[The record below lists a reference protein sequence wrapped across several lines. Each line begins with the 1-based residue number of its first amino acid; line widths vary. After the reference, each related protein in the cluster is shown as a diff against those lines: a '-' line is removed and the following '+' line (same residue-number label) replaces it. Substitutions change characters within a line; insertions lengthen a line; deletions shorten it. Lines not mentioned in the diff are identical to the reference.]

1 MATLDDLNLLR
12 SFVRIAEAGSISA
25 AARSLHT
32 TQPTLSRQLQQ
43 LEALLDAPLVQ
54 RDSHSMS
61 LTAAGQRMLVDA
73 REILDHV
80 QAATLRANGEQSAP
94 RGHLRVVTTI
104 DMGQYHVA
112 PLLARLREQCPQL
125 TAEMHVTNR
134 PVKFVE
140 EGFDCGVL
148 VGTITDGTLVAKRLL
163 ENPRVLV
170 AAPALVEKLGMPEK
184 PSDLKAWPWVG
195 LLGAHFLIDN
205 SVPFTNGGE
214 TETLNFDAALRLDGV
229 TSMRAALLA
238 GAGVAVLPHFS
249 AREAVAAG
257 TLQILLHDWTIPPV
271 AFHAVYLAS
280 PFVPAKVRA
289 FVDLCVQEMPGR
301 FDEVRSELTG

>member
-1 MATLDDLNLLR
+1 MAALDDLNLLR
-12 SFVRIAEAGSISA
+12 TFVRIAEAGSISA

-32 TQPTLSRQLQQ
+32 TQPTLSRQLKQ
-43 LEALLDAPLVQ
+43 LESFLDAPLVQ

-61 LTAAGQRMLVDA
+61 LTAAGQRLLVDA

-80 QAATLRANGEQSAP
+80 HAATQRAHGEHIAP

-112 PLLARLREQCPQL
+112 PLLAQLREQCPQL

-148 VGTITDGTLVAKRLL
+148 VGAITDDRLVAKRLL

-170 AAPALVEKLGMPEK
+170 AAPALVTRLGLPNK
-184 PSDLKAWPWVG
+184 PGDLKAWPPKARCNFFCPIGEFRPWR
-195 LLGAHFLIDN
+195 
-205 SVPFTNGGE
+205 FTP
-214 TETLNFDAALRLDGV
+214 
-229 TSMRAALLA
+229 S
-238 GAGVAVLPHFS
+238 
-249 AREAVAAG
+249 
-257 TLQILLHDWTIPPV
+257 IPPHLMCRRRCALSWTCV
-271 AFHAVYLAS
+271 CGKCREDSTKSDEAHAAV
-280 PFVPAKVRA
+280 
-289 FVDLCVQEMPGR
+289 
-301 FDEVRSELTG
+301 

>member
-12 SFVRIAEAGSISA
+12 TFVRIAESGSISA

-32 TQPTLSRQLQQ
+32 TQPTLSRQLKH
-43 LEALLDAPLVQ
+43 LESLLNAPLVQ

-61 LTAAGQRMLVDA
+61 LTAAGQRLLVDA

-80 QAATLRANGEQSAP
+80 HAATQRANGEHTAP
-94 RGHLRVVTTI
+94 HGHLRVVTTI

-112 PLLARLREQCPQL
+112 PLLARLRDQCPQL

-148 VGTITDGTLVAKRLL
+148 VGAITDDTLVAKRLL
-163 ENPRVLV
+163 EHPRVLV
-170 AAPALVEKLGMPEK
+170 AAPALVKKLGLPKK
-184 PSDLKAWPWVG
+184 PSDLQAWPWVG
-195 LLGAHFLIDN
+195 LLGSRFLIERT
-205 SVPFTNGGE
+205 VQLTNGGKA
-214 TETLNFDAALRLDGV
+214 ETLDYDAALQLDGV

-238 GAGVAVLPHFS
+238 GAGVAMIPHFIVQ
-249 AREAVAAG
+249 EAVAENA
-257 TLQILLHDWTIPPV
+257 LQLLLLDWKIPPV
-271 AFHAVYLAS
+271 VINAVYPAS

-289 FVDLCVQEMPGR
+289 FVDLCVREMPGR
-301 FDEVRSELTG
+301 FDEIG

>member
-12 SFVRIAEAGSISA
+12 TFVRIAEAGSISA

-32 TQPTLSRQLQQ
+32 TQPTLSRQLKH
-43 LEALLDAPLVQ
+43 LESLLNAPLVQ

-61 LTAAGQRMLVDA
+61 LTTAGQRLLVDA

-80 QAATLRANGEQSAP
+80 HVATQRANGEHAAP

-112 PLLARLREQCPQL
+112 PLLAKLRERCPHL

-148 VGTITDGTLVAKRLL
+148 VGAITDDWLVAKRLL

-170 AAPALVEKLGMPEK
+170 AAPALVKKLGLPEK
-184 PSDLKAWPWVG
+184 PRDLEAWPWVG
-195 LLGAHFLIDN
+195 LLGSHFLIDN
-205 SVPFTNGGE
+205 SVQLTNGGK
-214 TETLNFDAALRLDGV
+214 TEMLDFDAALRLDGV
-229 TSMRAALLA
+229 SSMRAALLA
-238 GAGVAVLPHFS
+238 GAGVAVMPHFA
-249 AREAVAAG
+249 AREAVAEGA
-257 TLQILLHDWTIPPV
+257 LQLLLSDWRIPPV
-271 AFHAVYLAS
+271 AFHAVYPAS

-301 FDEVRSELTG
+301 FNEVR

>member
-1 MATLDDLNLLR
+1 MATLNDLNLLR
-12 SFVRIAEAGSISA
+12 TFVRIAEAGSISA

-32 TQPTLSRQLQQ
+32 SQPTLSRQLQQ
-43 LEALLDAPLVQ
+43 LEALLGAPLVQ
-54 RDSHSMS
+54 RDSHIMS

-80 QAATLRANGEQSAP
+80 QAATLRANGEHSAP

-148 VGTITDGTLVAKRLL
+148 VGAITDDTLVAKRLL

-170 AAPALVEKLGMPEK
+170 AAPAVVKKMGMPEK
-184 PSDLKAWPWVG
+184 PADLKAWPWVG

-205 SVPFTNGGE
+205 SVPFTNGGK

-238 GAGVAVLPHFS
+238 GAGVAVLPLFS
-249 AREAVAAG
+249 VREAVAAG
-257 TLQILLHDWTIPPV
+257 TLQLLLQDWTIPPV

-301 FDEVRSELTG
+301 FDEPDRN

>member
-12 SFVRIAEAGSISA
+12 TFVRIAEAGSISA

-43 LEALLDAPLVQ
+43 LESLLDAPLVQ
-54 RDSHSMS
+54 RDSHRMS

-148 VGTITDGTLVAKRLL
+148 VGAITDDTLVAKRLL

-170 AAPALVEKLGMPEK
+170 AAPELVKKLGMPEK
-184 PSDLKAWPWVG
+184 PGDLKAWPWVG

-205 SVPFTNGGE
+205 SVPFTNGGK
-214 TETLNFDAALRLDGV
+214 TETVNFDAALRLDGV

-238 GAGVAVLPHFS
+238 GAGVAVLPLFMV
-249 AREAVAAG
+249 REAVAAG
-257 TLQILLHDWTIPPV
+257 TLQRLLEDWIVPPV

-301 FDEVRSELTG
+301 FDEVSSDLTT

>member
-12 SFVRIAEAGSISA
+12 TFVRIAEAGSISA

-32 TQPTLSRQLQQ
+32 TQPTLSRQLKH
-43 LEALLDAPLVQ
+43 LESLLNTSLLQ

-61 LTAAGQRMLVDA
+61 LTAAGQRLLVDA

-80 QAATLRANGEQSAP
+80 HAATQRANGEHTAP

-148 VGTITDGTLVAKRLL
+148 VGAITDDTLVAKRLL

-170 AAPALVEKLGMPEK
+170 AAPALVKKLGLPEK
-184 PSDLKAWPWVG
+184 PRDLEAWPWVG
-195 LLGAHFLIDN
+195 LLGSHFLIEN
-205 SVPFTNGGE
+205 SVQLTNGGKA
-214 TETLNFDAALRLDGV
+214 ETLDFDAEIRLDGV
-229 TSMRAALLA
+229 SSMRAALLA
-238 GAGVAVLPHFS
+238 GAGVAVMPHFVV
-249 AREAVAAG
+249 REAVAEG
-257 TLQILLHDWTIPPV
+257 VLQLLLSDWRIPPL
-271 AFHAVYLAS
+271 AIHAVYPAS

-301 FDEVRSELTG
+301 FDEVR

>member
-1 MATLDDLNLLR
+1 MN
-12 SFVRIAEAGSISA
+12 
-25 AARSLHT
+25 T

-43 LEALLDAPLVQ
+43 LESLLDVPLVQ
-54 RDSHSMS
+54 RDTRSMS
-61 LTAAGQRMLVDA
+61 LTAAGQRLLVDA

-80 QAATLRANGEQSAP
+80 QAVTLRANGEHAAP

-134 PVKFVE
+134 PMKFVE

-148 VGTITDGTLVAKRLL
+148 VGTITDDRLVAKRLL

-170 AAPALVEKLGMPEK
+170 AAPALVNKLGMPEK
-184 PSDLKAWPWVG
+184 PGDLEAWPWVG

-205 SVPFTNGGE
+205 SVPFTNGCK
-214 TETLNFDAALRLDGV
+214 TETLSFDAALRLDGV
-229 TSMRAALLA
+229 TSMRAAVLA
-238 GAGVAVLPHFS
+238 GAGVAVLPLFS
-249 AREAVAAG
+249 VREAVATG
-257 TLQILLHDWTIPPV
+257 TLQLLLHDWIIPPV
-271 AFHAVYLAS
+271 EFHAVYLAS
-280 PFVPAKVRA
+280 SFVPAKVRA

-301 FDEVRSELTG
+301 FDDVRSERTD

>member
-12 SFVRIAEAGSISA
+12 TFVRIAEAGSISA

-43 LEALLDAPLVQ
+43 LETLLGAPLVQ

-80 QAATLRANGEQSAP
+80 QAATLRANGEHSSP

-148 VGTITDGTLVAKRLL
+148 VGAITDDTLVAKRLL

-170 AAPALVEKLGMPEK
+170 AAPALVKQLGMPEK
-184 PSDLKAWPWVG
+184 PGDLTAWPWVG

-205 SVPFTNGGE
+205 SVPFTKGGK
-214 TETLNFDAALRLDGV
+214 TETVNFDAALRLDGV

-249 AREAVAAG
+249 VREAVAAG
-257 TLQILLHDWTIPPV
+257 TLQLLLQDWTIPPV

-301 FDEVRSELTG
+301 FDEPDRY

>member
-12 SFVRIAEAGSISA
+12 TFVRIAEAGSISA

-32 TQPTLSRQLQQ
+32 TQPTLSRQLKQ
-43 LEALLDAPLVQ
+43 LESFLDAPLVQ

-61 LTAAGQRMLVDA
+61 LTAAGQRLLVDA

-80 QAATLRANGEQSAP
+80 HAATQRANGEHIAP

-140 EGFDCGVL
+140 EGFDCGVM
-148 VGTITDGTLVAKRLL
+148 VGAITDDWLVAKRLL

-170 AAPALVEKLGMPEK
+170 AAPALVKKLGLPEK
-184 PSDLKAWPWVG
+184 PRDLEAWPWVG
-195 LLGAHFLIDN
+195 LLGSHFLIDN
-205 SVPFTNGGE
+205 SVQLTNGGPPYKYGI
-214 TETLNFDAALRLDGV
+214 DWSPDSKKIMWSDKKMRLFTIDV
-229 TSMRAALLA
+229 TGYNERQVPTPSFASDPAWSPLL
-238 GAGVAVLPHFS
+238 S
-249 AREAVAAG
+249 
-257 TLQILLHDWTIPPV
+257 
-271 AFHAVYLAS
+271 
-280 PFVPAKVRA
+280 
-289 FVDLCVQEMPGR
+289 
-301 FDEVRSELTG
+301 

>member
-12 SFVRIAEAGSISA
+12 TFVRIAEAGSISA

-32 TQPTLSRQLQQ
+32 TQSTLSRQLKQ
-43 LEALLDAPLVQ
+43 LESFLDAPLVQ

-61 LTAAGQRMLVDA
+61 LTAAGQRLLVDA

-80 QAATLRANGEQSAP
+80 HAATQRANGEHIAP

-148 VGTITDGTLVAKRLL
+148 VGAITDDRLVAKRLL

-170 AAPALVEKLGMPEK
+170 AAPALVKKLGLPKK
-184 PSDLKAWPWVG
+184 PRDLKAWPWVG
-195 LLGAHFLIDN
+195 LLGPHFLIEH
-205 SVPFTNGGE
+205 SVPLTNDGK
-214 TETLNFDAALRLDGV
+214 TQTLDFEAALRLDGV

-238 GAGVAVLPHFS
+238 GAGVAVMPHF
-249 AREAVAAG
+249 AVREAVAEGA
-257 TLQILLHDWTIPPV
+257 LQLLLPDWRIPPV
-271 AFHAVYLAS
+271 AFHAVYPAS
-280 PFVPAKVRA
+280 PYVPAKVRA
-289 FVDLCVQEMPGR
+289 FVDLCVREMPGR
-301 FDEVRSELTG
+301 FDEVR

>member
-1 MATLDDLNLLR
+1 MATLNDLNLLR
-12 SFVRIAEAGSISA
+12 TFVRIAEAGSISA

-32 TQPTLSRQLQQ
+32 SQPTLSRQLQQ
-43 LEALLDAPLVQ
+43 LEALLGAPLVQ

-80 QAATLRANGEQSAP
+80 QAATLRANGEHSAP

-148 VGTITDGTLVAKRLL
+148 VGAITDDTLVAKRLL

-170 AAPALVEKLGMPEK
+170 AAPAVVKKMGMPEK
-184 PSDLKAWPWVG
+184 PADLKAWPWVG

-205 SVPFTNGGE
+205 SVPFTNGGK

-238 GAGVAVLPHFS
+238 GAGVAVLPLFS
-249 AREAVAAG
+249 VREAVAAG
-257 TLQILLHDWTIPPV
+257 TLQLLLQDWTIPPV

-301 FDEVRSELTG
+301 FDEPDRN

>member
-12 SFVRIAEAGSISA
+12 TFVRIAEAGSISA

-32 TQPTLSRQLQQ
+32 TQPTLSRQLQH
-43 LEALLDAPLVQ
+43 LESLLDAPLVQ

-61 LTAAGQRMLVDA
+61 LTAAGQRLLVDA

-80 QAATLRANGEQSAP
+80 HAATQRPIGEHIAP

-148 VGTITDGTLVAKRLL
+148 VGTITDDTLVAKRLL
-163 ENPRVLV
+163 EHPRVLV
-170 AAPALVEKLGMPEK
+170 AAPALVKKLGWPKK
-184 PSDLKAWPWVG
+184 PRDLNAWPWVG
-195 LLGAHFLIDN
+195 LLGAHFLIEH
-205 SVPFTNGGE
+205 SVPLTNGGKA
-214 TETLNFDAALRLDGV
+214 ETLDFDAALRLDGV

-238 GAGVAVLPHFS
+238 GAGVAVMPHF
-249 AREAVAAG
+249 AVREALAEGA
-257 TLQILLHDWTIPPV
+257 LQLLLRDWRIPPV
-271 AFHAVYLAS
+271 AFHAVYPAS
-280 PFVPAKVRA
+280 RFVPSKVRA
-289 FVDLCVQEMPGR
+289 FVELCVQEMPGR
-301 FDEVRSELTG
+301 FDAV

>member
-1 MATLDDLNLLR
+1 MATLNDLNLLR
-12 SFVRIAEAGSISA
+12 TFVRIAEAGSISA
-25 AARSLHT
+25 ATRSLHT
-32 TQPTLSRQLQQ
+32 SQPTLSRQLQQ
-43 LEALLDAPLVQ
+43 LEALLGAPLVQ

-80 QAATLRANGEQSAP
+80 QAATLRANGEHSAP

-148 VGTITDGTLVAKRLL
+148 VGAITDDTLVAKRLL

-170 AAPALVEKLGMPEK
+170 AAPAVVKKMGMPEK
-184 PSDLKAWPWVG
+184 PADLKAWPWVG

-205 SVPFTNGGE
+205 SVPFTNGGK

-238 GAGVAVLPHFS
+238 GAGVAVLPLFS
-249 AREAVAAG
+249 VREAVAAG
-257 TLQILLHDWTIPPV
+257 TLQLLLQDWTIPPV

-301 FDEVRSELTG
+301 FDEPDRN

>member
-12 SFVRIAEAGSISA
+12 TFVRIAEAGSISA

-32 TQPTLSRQLQQ
+32 TQPTLSRQLKH
-43 LEALLDAPLVQ
+43 LESLLNTLLVQ

-61 LTAAGQRMLVDA
+61 LTAAGQRLLVDA

-80 QAATLRANGEQSAP
+80 HAATQRANGEHTAP

-148 VGTITDGTLVAKRLL
+148 VGAITDDTLVAKRLL

-170 AAPALVEKLGMPEK
+170 AATALVKKLGSPEK
-184 PSDLKAWPWVG
+184 PRDLEAWPWVG
-195 LLGAHFLIDN
+195 LLGSHFLIEN
-205 SVPFTNGGE
+205 SVQLTNSGKA
-214 TETLNFDAALRLDGV
+214 ETLDFDAEIRLDGV
-229 TSMRAALLA
+229 SSMRAALLA
-238 GAGVAVLPHFS
+238 GAGVAVMPHFVV
-249 AREAVAAG
+249 REAVAEG
-257 TLQILLHDWTIPPV
+257 VLQLLLSDWRISPL
-271 AFHAVYLAS
+271 AIHAVYPAS

-301 FDEVRSELTG
+301 FDEIR